1 LRAQSILE
9 QRFKIA
15 ADVWSVTSYGELRR
29 EALAVDRWNRL
40 HPAKK
45 PRVPYVVKALEG
57 AEGPIIAASD
67 YIKIL
72 PDGVASWFPGRL
84 ASLGT
89 DGFGRSENRQHLRRF
104 FENDAE
110 SIATAA
116 LSRLAQEGKFDKKKA
131 EKAIAELGIDPEKKE
146 SSIS

>member
-1 LRAQSILE
+1 M
-9 QRFKIA
+9 A

-29 EALAVDRWNRL
+29 DALAADRWNRL

-45 PRVPYVVKALEG
+45 PRVPHVVAALAG

-67 YIKIL
+67 FLKIL
-72 PDGVASWFPGRL
+72 PDGLASWLPGRIT
-84 ASLGT
+84 ALGT

-110 SIATAA
+110 SIAAAA
-116 LSRLAQEGKFDKKKA
+116 LARLAQEGKFEKKKA
-131 EKAIAELGIDPEKKE
+131 EKAIAELGIDAEKRDP
-146 SSIS
+146 SIS